1 VKKYIFR
8 GVSFKRGAPI
18 FLYQF
23 IKILVIIAIA
33 MMFLYL
39 KAINGRVHYKY
50 ISEAYSLDN

>member
-1 VKKYIFR
+1 
-8 GVSFKRGAPI
+8 
-18 FLYQF
+18 
-23 IKILVIIAIA
+23 

>member
-18 FLYQF
+18 FFVPIY
-23 IKILVIIAIA
+23 KKLVIIAIA
-33 MMFLYL
+33 MMSLYL

-50 ISEAYSLDN
+50 ISVAYSLDN